1 MTSIF
6 PSAAASQ
13 TVKQNDNEYEVV
25 KEGLAVILKPATKD
39 MSSNPHKKEAECES
53 QQDSV
58 FYNPKQQFDRDLSV
72 LAIKD

>member
-6 PSAAASQ
+6 PSAAAGQ

-53 QQDSV
+53 QQDSAHV
-58 FYNPKQQFDRDLSV
+58 LQSLIDRV
-72 LAIKD
+72 LPERYKP